1 MKIKKG
7 FIIGITVF
15 LLIIMAFF
23 AASQYQKDR
32 ARGELAERIFSQ
44 GNGAFQG
51 STALQESNEPDGGAY
66 LPGSPLQGQDGSYP
80 ENIAKLKASIAS
92 YEKRIERHVKD
103 AAATATYWKI
113 LAVRLQDRGLHGDAL
128 AALERAIFYS
138 PSDPALHYYT
148 GVSAGIIAKS
158 IHLYP
163 GSTDNGREQYYAL
176 AEDSFLRAIELDG
189 RYLRPRYSL
198 GVLYVFELE
207 RPEDAIPHLERCLE
221 ISRNDVDTM
230 FVLARAHYML
240 KNYRAALDIYDRI
253 ITLTRDEQKRVDAQ
267 NNRQLIMGQMYG

>member
-32 ARGELAERIFSQ
+32 ARSELAERIFSQ
-44 GNGAFQG
+44 GSGAFQG
-51 STALQESNEPDGGAY
+51 STSLQENDA
-66 LPGSPLQGQDGSYP
+66 LPENAPLSDLSLKGSGSYP
-80 ENIAKLKASIAS
+80 ENIAKLKASIAA

-103 AAATATYWKI
+103 AAATANYWKI

-128 AALERAIFYS
+128 DALEHAIFYS
-138 PSDPALHYYT
+138 PADPALHYYT
-148 GVSAGIIAKS
+148 GLSAGIIAKS

-240 KNYRAALDIYDRI
+240 KNFRAALDIYDRI
-253 ITLTRDEQKRVDAQ
+253 ITLTRDEQKRIDAQ